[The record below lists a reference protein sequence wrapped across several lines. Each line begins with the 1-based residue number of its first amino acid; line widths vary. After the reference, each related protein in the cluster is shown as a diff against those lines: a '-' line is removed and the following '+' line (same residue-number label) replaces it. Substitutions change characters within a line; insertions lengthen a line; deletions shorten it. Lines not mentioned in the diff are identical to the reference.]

1 MTGTAPRDASK
12 GGVRLRVAESDA
24 DLEAWRRIRLEILPN
39 ERAMTV
45 EWMRSTMTPE
55 RIYLLAELDGA
66 LAGSGLGGR
75 SDLGH
80 AGLHPRVLPWARRH
94 GVGTA
99 LLLALGEHAVRQGFV
114 EAGTNVD
121 DPGSIAFAER
131 FGFREVD
138 RQVEQLRT
146 IGVEAHTVA
155 PAGITIVSAAERPE
169 LWRQAYDPLGLQAF
183 EDMALD
189 RPMLVSMEQWERDWL
204 EWPEGTFIAL
214 AGEQIV
220 GTAGLQRDADVPGRA
235 ENALT
240 AVLRGFRGRGIA
252 RALKQTSLAFAA
264 ENGIREVYTWTQQG
278 NADMRRLNERLGY
291 REGAVSVAVRR
302 PLPLAA
308 PTK

>member
-1 MTGTAPRDASK
+1 
-12 GGVRLRVAESDA
+12 
-24 DLEAWRRIRLEILPN
+24 
-39 ERAMTV
+39 MTV

-55 RIYLLAELDGA
+55 RVYLLAELDGV

-80 AGLHPRVLPWARRH
+80 AGLHPRVLPWARRR

-99 LLLALGEHAVRQGFV
+99 ILLALGEHAVRRGFE

-146 IGVEAHTVA
+146 IGVEAPAEV
-155 PAGITIVSAAERPE
+155 PAGVRIVSVAERPE
-169 LWRQAYDPLGLQAF
+169 LWHQAYDPLGVQAF

-189 RPMLVSMEQWERDWL
+189 KPMLVSMEQWDRDWL
-204 EWPEGTFIAL
+204 EWPAGTFLAL
-214 AGEQIV
+214 ADGQIV

-240 AVLRGFRGRGIA
+240 AVLRGWRGRGIA
-252 RALKQTSLAFAA
+252 RALKQATLAFAA
-264 ENGIREVYTWTQQG
+264 DNGIREVYTWTQQG

-302 PLPLAA
+302 PLPLN
-308 PTK
+308 PP

>member
-1 MTGTAPRDASK
+1 MAGANVDAAS
-12 GGVRLRVAESDA
+12 GGGIRLRAAESDE

-55 RIYLLAELDGA
+55 RIYLLAELDGE

-80 AGLHPRVLPWARRH
+80 AGLHPRVLPRARRR

-99 LLLALGEHAVRQGFV
+99 ILLALGEHAVRHGFT
-114 EAGTNVD
+114 EAGTNID

-138 RQVEQLRT
+138 RQIEQLRT
-146 IGVEAHTVA
+146 IGVES
-155 PAGITIVSAAERPE
+155 PAEPLDGIEIVTAAERPE
-169 LWRQAYDPLGLQAF
+169 LWAQAYDPLGLQAF
-183 EDMALD
+183 NDMALD
-189 RPMLVSMEQWERDWL
+189 RPMVVTREQWERDWL
-204 EWPEGTFIAL
+204 EWPEGTFLAL
-214 AGEQIV
+214 AGGQIV
-220 GTAGLQRDADVPGRA
+220 GTAGLQRDVDVPERA

-240 AVLRGFRGRGIA
+240 GVLRGWRGRGIA
-252 RALKQTSLAFAA
+252 TALKKTSLSFAA
-264 ENGIREVYTWTQQG
+264 ANGIREVYTWTQQG

-291 REGAVSVAVRR
+291 REGAVSVTVRR
-302 PLPLAA
+302 PLPLIA
-308 PTK
+308 PAN

>member
-1 MTGTAPRDASK
+1 VTGTAPRDASK

-55 RIYLLAELDGA
+55 RIYLLAELDGV

-146 IGVEAHTVA
+146 IGVEAPTVA